1 MERWY
6 NGLSVRRQTNLGEK
20 VKKPCEFRN
29 FMPCDISDF
38 LCVCSYLWRV
48 IKKKKK
54 KKKKEKK
61 NRQKQ
66 TKVSVLLENVLRL

>member
-6 NGLSVRRQTNLGEK
+6 NGLSVRRQTDLGEK

-38 LCVCSYLWRV
+38 SCVCSYLWRV

-54 KKKKEKK
+54 KKEKK
-61 NRQKQ
+61 KQ
-66 TKVSVLLENVLRL
+66 TKTNKSFSFA